1 MCDSSRKYW
10 ISRREPRVLKIW
22 SRMLGTNLI
31 RQTFSTIL
39 NSRAALDRLIL
50 DTLAIG
56 LDVPYTLR
64 HGRMELLH
72 LPTELFRTILQQVV
86 IRLGL
91 CEAISLRLVWS
102 IFVSCRVALSSRLTY
117 VELFDD
123 EIPDAI
129 VKARLLKLFAEH
141 LRTEIGQ
148 PLLSKDLGERILAD
162 KTMAYILPTTVNRT
176 VEILLREK
184 NLRMETN
191 VSVSGVP
198 TCTLWLDF

>member
-1 MCDSSRKYW
+1 
-10 ISRREPRVLKIW
+10 
-22 SRMLGTNLI
+22 MLGTNLI

-91 CEAISLRLVWS
+91 CEAISLRLV
-102 IFVSCRVALSSRLTY
+102 
-117 VELFDD
+117 
-123 EIPDAI
+123 
-129 VKARLLKLFAEH
+129 
-141 LRTEIGQ
+141 
-148 PLLSKDLGERILAD
+148 
-162 KTMAYILPTTVNRT
+162 
-176 VEILLREK
+176 
-184 NLRMETN
+184 
-191 VSVSGVP
+191 
-198 TCTLWLDF
+198 